1 MRRKV
6 DAVVTLKL
14 NIDEKGKVAMT
25 ELVNVNAARYK
36 KDFVKAAER
45 AAMRTRFHPKTVD
58 GTPQAA
64 IGIVKRYRFEAGG

>member
-6 DAVVTLKL
+6 KAIVTLKL

-25 ELVNVNAARYK
+25 ELVNVQTSRYA

-45 AAMRTRFHPKTVD
+45 AAMSTRFHPKTVN
-58 GTPQAA
+58 GVPRAA
-64 IGIVKRYRFEAGG
+64 TGIVKRYRFEP